1 MPVDLPVLLVA
12 LTVTFLATVV
22 QGTIGLGFG
31 MLSVPVLTLVDP
43 VLTPVPQLIITLPLA
58 VMMLEGER
66 HAVEWKAVTRVTAAR
81 MIGIGVGIWLLTLAD
96 ERLLDGLIGLTV
108 LLAVAA
114 IISGVT
120 VHRNHTSEIVA
131 GMVSGT
137 AGTISSIGGPP
148 LALLYRRDS
157 GASVR
162 SNLAAIFLLGNAMIL
177 AARTISGHVAGTDL
191 VVALWLLPVVGAGL
205 LLARHLHGRVEG
217 GVLRVGILAVS
228 AMAAIGLVARA
239 FLG

>member
-1 MPVDLPVLLVA
+1 MA
-12 LTVTFLATVV
+12 LAVTFLATVV

-81 MIGIGVGIWLLTLAD
+81 IIGIGVGIWLLTIAD
-96 ERLLDGLIGLTV
+96 GRLLDGLIGLTV
-108 LLAVAA
+108 LTAVAA
-114 IISGVT
+114 ITSGVT

-131 GMVSGT
+131 GVVSGT

-148 LALLYRRDS
+148 LALLYRRDT

-162 SNLAAIFLLGNAMIL
+162 SNLAAIFFVGNAMIL
-177 AARTISGHVAGTDL
+177 AARTISGHVADTDL
-191 VVALWLLPVVGAGL
+191 VIALWLLPVVGAGL
-205 LLARHLHGRVEG
+205 LLARRLHGRVEG
-217 GVLRVGILAVS
+217 GVLRMGILAVS
-228 AMAAIGLVARA
+228 AVAATGLVVRA

>member
-12 LTVTFLATVV
+12 LAVTFLATVV

-31 MLSVPVLTLVDP
+31 MLSVPVLTLIDP

-66 HAVEWKAVTRVTAAR
+66 HAVEWTAVTRVTAAR
-81 MIGIGVGIWLLTLAD
+81 IIGIGVGIWLLTLAG

-108 LLAVAA
+108 LIAVAA
-114 IISGVT
+114 ITSGVT
-120 VHRNHTSEIVA
+120 VRRNHTSEIVA
-131 GMVSGT
+131 GVVSGAT
-137 AGTISSIGGPP
+137 GTISSIGGPP
-148 LALLYRRDS
+148 LALLYRHDT

-162 SNLAAIFLLGNAMIL
+162 SNLAAIFFVGNAMIL
-177 AARTISGHVAGTDL
+177 VARAIGGHVAITDL
-191 VVALWLLPVVGAGL
+191 LVALWLLPVVGAGL
-205 LLARHLHGRVEG
+205 LLARRLHGRVEG
-217 GVLRVGILAVS
+217 GMLRVGILAVS
-228 AMAAIGLVARA
+228 ALAAIGLVMRA